1 MSRLILESTIP
12 SPTAAPAFLEQPG
25 VLPLVAHRH
34 PSPTLAV
41 LHQNC
46 FLSHTAWNYALF
58 KGNVLPCI
66 QTENY
71 LLYSALFFFL
81 IQKSFIS
88 HLTNWHKFYSRA
100 NEIHWALVNFIS
112 CFRCSV
118 APSQENRWRGNWEM
132 FLTGLCVRI
141 LGLQP
146 RVAGP
151 LGGGT

>member
-25 VLPLVAHRH
+25 VLPLGAHRH
-34 PSPTLAV
+34 PSPTLA
-41 LHQNC
+41 LPHQKC

-66 QTENY
+66 QTEDY
-71 LLYSALFFFL
+71 LLYSALFFFDPEEFHITSNQL
-81 IQKSFIS
+81 AQV
-88 HLTNWHKFYSRA
+88 LLPC

-132 FLTGLCVRI
+132 FLTGLCVWI